1 MSIKSFFLFIFAVT
15 VTQFGQSIFTP
26 PEHEVYPFLE
36 RMSLS
41 GIINYHDEVKPLS
54 RVAISR
60 LLEKI
65 LPQREKLNEVEK
77 GQLSWFIQEFK
88 NEMKSDSLGK
98 ERYFLYKYT
107 DSLFTF
113 RVSPIAK
120 FDFQNTKSEM
130 LMKRSWGVNAYS
142 SSGSAFSMQI
152 NFTDNGEYGKYVD
165 KSKNFTHETGRAMI
179 AAPNGIEYSDVRGAL
194 TLDWGWG
201 NASIQKD
208 YVNWGHG
215 QFGQL
220 ILSSKTPSFP
230 MIRLELKP
238 TDWLRFYYIH
248 GWLNSL
254 FVDSIGYYYRT
265 SPIYQSDRQ
274 KFVKKYFV
282 ANLLS
287 FTPVDW
293 LDVSLGNSLVYKGD
307 LRAEMFIPF
316 MFFKY
321 LDRDTGHGS
330 IEDGNGA
337 LFSDFSVKYF
347 TNYHL
352 YASFFLD
359 VTEIRN
365 ILKNDWHNTWMGM
378 TFGIKRIN
386 FFLQNL
392 DVTTEYTRINPWV
405 YEHKDSTTTYK
416 HLDYTLGH
424 WIGQNAD
431 QIRIQFDYRFLSQLS
446 IKMWFES
453 LRKGGLDN
461 ISLAYKTDIS
471 EPFLYGSRRNETNIG
486 LEVSYEYLH
495 DLFGKVYYQYSNVTD
510 EDKTRT
516 PAWEL
521 GVNHSVGVSVQYGI

>member
-1 MSIKSFFLFIFAVT
+1 MKIKYIFFLIVILTAG
-15 VTQFGQSIFTP
+15 QYGQSVFVP
-26 PEHEVYPFLE
+26 SENEVYQFLD
-36 RMSLS
+36 RMSLA

-65 LPQREKLNEVEK
+65 LPQREELNQVEK
-77 GQLSWFIQEFK
+77 GQLSWFVQEFK
-88 NEMKSDSLGK
+88 NEIKSDSLEK

-113 RVSPIAK
+113 RVSPVVK
-120 FDFQNTKSEM
+120 YDFQNTKSEM
-130 LMKRSWGVNAYS
+130 LRKRSWGVNAYS
-142 SSGSAFSMQI
+142 SYGSAFSMQI
-152 NFTDNGEYGKYVD
+152 NYTDNGEYGKYVD
-165 KSKNFTHETGRAMI
+165 KSKNFTPETGRAMVS
-179 AAPNGIEYSDVRGAL
+179 APNGIEYSDVRGAL
-194 TLDWGWG
+194 TLDWDWG

-215 QFGQL
+215 EFGQL
-220 ILSSKTPSFP
+220 ILSSKAPSFP

-238 TDWLRFYYIH
+238 TNWLRFYYIH

-254 FVDSIGYYYRT
+254 FVDSIGYYYRSST
-265 SPIYQSDRQ
+265 IYQSDRQ
-274 KFVKKYFV
+274 KFVKKYIV
-282 ANLLS
+282 ANFVG

-337 LFSDFSVKYF
+337 LFSDFSIKYF
-347 TNYHL
+347 INYHL

-365 ILKNDWHNTWMGM
+365 IMKNDWHNTWLGM

-386 FFLQNL
+386 LILPNL
-392 DVTTEYTRINPWV
+392 DMTVEYTRINPWV

-431 QIRIQFDYRFLSQLS
+431 QMRIQFDYRFLSQLS
-446 IKMWFES
+446 VKMWFES

-471 EPFLYGSRRNETNIG
+471 EPFLYGLRRNERNIG
-486 LEVSYEYLH
+486 FEVSYEYLH
-495 DLFGKVYYQYSNVTD
+495 DLFGKVYYQYSYVTD
-510 EDKTRT
+510 EDITRT
-516 PAWEL
+516 PTWQL
-521 GVNHSVGVSVQYGI
+521 GVNHSFGVSVQYGL